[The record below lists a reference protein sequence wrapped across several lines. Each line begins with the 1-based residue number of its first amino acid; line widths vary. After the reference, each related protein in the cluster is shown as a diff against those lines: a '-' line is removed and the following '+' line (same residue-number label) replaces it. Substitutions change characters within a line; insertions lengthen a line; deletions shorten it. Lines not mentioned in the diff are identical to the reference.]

1 MEQLHF
7 CGGLP
12 RSGSTI
18 LMNVL
23 QQNPRIFTTPTD
35 PIPSILGNLLIS
47 NRSKEEFLAMD
58 ADKADIGLHGFA
70 VNGVRGWYEA
80 LTDKPIVISK
90 NRSWAGFYHLFPEG
104 KYIAMIRDL
113 RDIAE
118 SFDRV
123 NSKFKV
129 FHTFD
134 DVHGLL
140 PAMTE
145 REKFDYYFIR
155 PNPLSATLSYELPR
169 VVEASKNNAREV
181 LIIRYEDLIVDPYR
195 EINRVYSF
203 LGEEKFQHDLNNIQ
217 QSSLYEHDTIYYRE
231 RTSHVVS
238 PSILLKPKERR
249 VSSDSYLNMIVE
261 RNIPYYEMFYPE
273 VLR

>member
-18 LMNVL
+18 LMNIL
-23 QQNPRIFTTPTD
+23 QQNPRIFTTSTD
-35 PIPSILGNLLIS
+35 PIPNIINNVIIKS
-47 NRSKEEFLAMD
+47 RSKEEFLAMTP
-58 ADKADIGLHGFA
+58 DKADAGLYGFL
-70 VNGVRGWYEA
+70 VNGTKGWYEA

-90 NRSWAGFYHLFPEG
+90 NRSWAGFYHLFPQG
-104 KYIAMIRDL
+104 KYIALIRDL

-123 NSKFKV
+123 NHKFKA

-145 REKFDYYFIR
+145 QEKFDYYFIR
-155 PNPLSATLSYELPR
+155 PNPLSATLSFELPR
-169 VVEASKNNAREV
+169 VMEAKNNNSREV
-181 LIIRYEDLIVDPYR
+181 LIIRYEDLIVDPFR
-195 EINRVYSF
+195 EVNRVYSF
-203 LGEEKFQHDLNNIQ
+203 LGEEKFSHNLNDIK
-217 QSSLYEHDTIYYRE
+217 QSELYEHDTIYYRE
-231 RTSHVVS
+231 RTSHKVS
-238 PSILLKPKERR
+238 PSILLKSKEKRH
-249 VSSDSYLNMIVE
+249 SSDSYLNMIVE
-261 RNIPYYEMFYPE
+261 RNIPYYQMFYPE
-273 VLR
+273 ILK